1 MSLINAA
8 SGHAGQ
14 VITSYFNLQT
24 SYELPISKMEKS
36 SWIKL
41 WNFTHRFVTLVL
53 HSSVTA

>member
-8 SGHAGQ
+8 SQHAGQ

-24 SYELPISKMEKS
+24 PCKLPISKMEKS

-41 WNFTHRFVTLVL
+41 WNFTHRFVTWVL
-53 HSSVTA
+53 HSCVTA